1 MTRKRVLTTEQVRAI
16 RSSYKVGVK
25 GCGYLETARKHGVP
39 ESTVRDCVNFTTYT
53 YQYESYSEQWLKEH
67 GLKKR
72 IGEKIG
78 IMTVVSYSHYE
89 KGRHH
94 WNVICECGNEKT
106 ISSQHFG
113 SKIKSCGCLN
123 LWHNINKHER
133 EENIKRFIGAKK

>member
-16 RSSYKVGVK
+16 RSSYKQGVK
-25 GCGYLETARKHGVP
+25 GCGYLATARKHGVP

-53 YQYESYSEQWLKEH
+53 YQYESYSEKWIKEH

-89 KGRHH
+89 KRRHH

-106 ISSQHFG
+106 ITS
-113 SKIKSCGCLN
+113 
-123 LWHNINKHER
+123 
-133 EENIKRFIGAKK
+133 